1 MASAPMLDQAG
12 PDTSR
17 RAASNHYDPTQ
28 ERRVHSDDIMGNGIL
43 PAKNLPQAPPPLKPR
58 VVSSEQLRESVAKA
72 LERLEDL
79 DKSDVEA
86 PGFEH
91 EWHQY
96 ANKNKKRARDLE
108 HQESQKRKVS

>member
-1 MASAPMLDQAG
+1 MLDQTG
-12 PDTSR
+12 PDTPR
-17 RAASNHYDPTQ
+17 RAPSNHYDPTQ
-28 ERRVHSDDIMGNGIL
+28 ERRVRNDDIMGNGIF
-43 PAKNLPQAPPPLKPR
+43 PAKLIPQPPPPLKPR

-96 ANKNKKRARDLE
+96 ANKGKKRIRELE